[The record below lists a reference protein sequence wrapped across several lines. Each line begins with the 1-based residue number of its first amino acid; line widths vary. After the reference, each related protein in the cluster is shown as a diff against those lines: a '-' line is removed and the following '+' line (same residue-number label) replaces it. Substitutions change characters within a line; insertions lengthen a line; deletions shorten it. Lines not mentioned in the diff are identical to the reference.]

1 MDFQIALKTLELNP
15 GFSLSEMKRNYY
27 KLSLKW
33 HPDKNV
39 SVDSTKKFQEI
50 SEAYDY
56 LKVYLEVNNN
66 YEIYKA
72 KNNRSYND
80 NSNNDNSNNDNSNND
95 NSMDFLNMC
104 NKFLLSLIETT
115 KTMSGN
121 KITNEQVMNILK
133 QLTTKCENVSIK
145 LFEGIDKESSILLF
159 NYLVLYADILHI
171 SEKILNDIKNVIDLK
186 VKNDNI
192 IILNPTINNLIK
204 DEVYVLNF
212 ENNTYYIPLWHN
224 ELIYDTKKGNLTVNL
239 DPQLPSHI
247 NIDDNNNILIN
258 LTTKIGSL
266 LSNEKLHFNIGEKV
280 FEMPCDKLFIKKIQ
294 QFSLKN
300 KGLPRINYSDI
311 YNITKRA
318 DIIVNLSLIE

>member
-50 SEAYDY
+50 SEAYEY
-56 LKVYLEVNNN
+56 LKVYLELNND

-80 NSNNDNSNNDNSNND
+80 DSNNDNSI
-95 NSMDFLNMC
+95 DFLNMC

-121 KITNEQVMNILK
+121 KITNEQIMNILK

-145 LFEGIDKESSILLF
+145 LFEGIDKDSSILLF

-186 VKNDNI
+186 IKNDNI

-239 DPQLPSHI
+239 EPQLPSHI

-258 LTTKIGSL
+258 LNTKISSL

-280 FEMPCDKLFIKKIQ
+280 FEVPCDKLFIKKIQ

-300 KGLPRINYSDI
+300 KGLPCINYSDI